1 MDRQQ
6 QQHQR
11 RSSTSLFKYVR
22 KEKVKRD
29 VIILS
34 SDEEDNFLPSAT
46 DLPTQKTEGSQS
58 DPIALDDSDEEMFDA
73 VSTDFSERVEE
84 LEDKK
89 PLLSSLLAQFDL
101 PASTLADQVS
111 SDDDFAE
118 GIMSDLEEHDPIF
131 QTHHEEE
138 SRSAP
143 SIDIIQGIKR
153 LEAMDI
159 QQSSEKKIKLEEQQ
173 PIPPAATA
181 VQTWIPPDMDPL
193 ELLRLM
199 DVYLHSIADPA
210 TEHMSSPN
218 ISPSTSSASSP
229 SKYPVNETRST
240 RRNMRHHDLA
250 PSPNKP
256 SHPSMVPLE
265 KNYPY
270 VPNQV
275 WYHSTWEDWAQLDV
289 GDVLHCPFTAQEIQ
303 VLSYQ
308 IEKYSKRSSRSNR
321 DNLSFWDYVA
331 TMLPGR
337 TSCDCKWFWI
347 DYREQVHNKLFS
359 RVVVIRRRQDT
370 LRDRSRHQLLI
381 KRGQT
386 GSCYRN
392 ALKKIHWSNM
402 SKEDTIGGG
411 SGDAI
416 TLTIF
421 RDPMRGVKIV
431 AGSLCDENIQYNMP
445 GNLRLWDSDTKT
457 CVSMNGHQ
465 TPNEVTGQN
474 IWRTVTDVKMS
485 RDETLIF
492 SASHDGSANIW
503 RSKTG
508 KLVSTLRYHCKPIN
522 QLAVNYAATGQNVLA
537 TCSNDG
543 TATVWTIGLNGK
555 TGSGVICELD
565 TDFYSDPH
573 IDCIEFGQQASDS
586 LLFLGINNKDIDHPG
601 YVEAYDTATG
611 APRVRFDSMMGSV
624 STLAISKSGRFIVS
638 GNYNRFDNMSGDG
651 FIHLHDIRKS
661 NTVSKFYSGHPDVNV
676 VAISPCERYVAS
688 GNADKE
694 KSEVVI
700 FDIRNPKRSLHTLSH
715 DQTKI
720 DQSFIAPDSSIG
732 IGGLYWMSDSRS
744 VITGGGDS
752 FVKVW
757 SIEGAT
763 DLLKSYPTSN
773 CVTSLA
779 VNEETMTIAA
789 GVAGAQGVVH
799 VWQP

>member
-1 MDRQQ
+1 MDS

-11 RSSTSLFKYVR
+11 RPSTSLFKYVR
-22 KEKVKRD
+22 TNKVKRD

-34 SDEEDNFLPSAT
+34 SDEEDSSMLSPST
-46 DLPTQKTEGSQS
+46 VNLSTQKIEGSQS
-58 DPIALDDSDEEMFDA
+58 DPIALDDSDEEVLTMLENDFCPLIDPEHSENLLSA
-73 VSTDFSERVEE
+73 MMDELDLPVSTMIDQE
-84 LEDKK
+84 
-89 PLLSSLLAQFDL
+89 
-101 PASTLADQVS
+101 QVS

-118 GIMSDLEEHDPIF
+118 GVMSDIDEHDPIF
-131 QTHHEEE
+131 QTHLEVEN
-138 SRSAP
+138 RSLQP
-143 SIDIIQGIKR
+143 IDFEQGIKR
-153 LEAMDI
+153 LEPMDI
-159 QQSSEKKIKLEEQQ
+159 QYTSEKKAKLEEKE
-173 PIPPAATA
+173 PTSLPPNTVHTFIPSG
-181 VQTWIPPDMDPL
+181 MHPL

-199 DVYLHSIADPA
+199 DVYLHSVADPFDSF
-210 TEHMSSPN
+210 SSPN
-218 ISPSTSSASSP
+218 ISPSTSNSSSP
-229 SKYPVNETRST
+229 SRYPVNEPRSS
-240 RRNMRHHDLA
+240 RRNVRHHEHT
-250 PSPNKP
+250 PNLYNP
-256 SHPSMVPLE
+256 VHLSFSSLE

-303 VLSYQ
+303 VLSYHMK
-308 IEKYSKRSSRSNR
+308 KYSKRSSVSSRE
-321 DNLSFWDYVA
+321 NLSFWDYTA

-337 TSCDCKWFWI
+337 TPNDCRWFWA

-359 RVVVIRRRQDT
+359 RVVVIRRRKDP
-370 LRDRSRHQLLI
+370 LKDCSRHQLLI
-381 KRGQT
+381 KRRQIG
-386 GSCYRN
+386 GCYRN
-392 ALKKIHWSNM
+392 TLKKIHWSNM
-402 SKEDTIGGG
+402 SKEDTISGG

-416 TLTIF
+416 SLTIF
-421 RDPMRGVKIV
+421 SNPMRGVKIV

-457 CVSMNGHQ
+457 CISMNGHQ
-465 TPNEVTGQN
+465 TRTNHTGQE

-485 RDETLIF
+485 KDETLIF
-492 SASHDGSANIW
+492 SSSHDGSANIW

-522 QLAVNYAATGQNVLA
+522 QLAVNYAATDQNVLA

-624 STLAISKSGRFIVS
+624 STLAISRSGRFVAS

-651 FIHLHDIRKS
+651 FIHLHDIRES
-661 NTVSKFYSGHPDVNV
+661 STVKKFYSGHPDVNV

-732 IGGLYWMSDSRS
+732 IGGLYWMSDSRT

-757 SIEGAT
+757 SIEGVT
-763 DLLKSYPTSN
+763 RLLKSYPTSN